1 MKLPDADQAVVARE
15 KITDYLLSLTSP
27 RGASKARFFRQFG
40 FQVAEWEVFAA
51 ALRSHCQQHEVAAT
65 LETEY
70 GIQYVIIGRIETPDG
85 RNPNIR
91 AVWQV
96 DNGADYPRFITARPA
111 H

>member
-1 MKLPDADQAVVARE
+1 MKLPDAEQAVVARE
-15 KITDYLLSLTSP
+15 KITDYLLSPTSP

-51 ALRSHCQQHEVAAT
+51 ALRSHCQQHEVVEM

-70 GIQYVIIGRIETPDG
+70 GIQYVIIGYIETPDG

-111 H
+111 R

>member
-1 MKLPDADQAVVARE
+1 MKLPDAEQAVVARE
-15 KITDYLLSLTSP
+15 KITDYLLSPTSP

-51 ALRSHCQQHEVAAT
+51 ALRSHCRQHEVADT

-70 GIQYVIIGRIETPDG
+70 GVQYVIIGRIETPDG

-91 AVWQV
+91 TVWQL
-96 DNGADYPRFITARPA
+96 DNGANYPRFITARPA